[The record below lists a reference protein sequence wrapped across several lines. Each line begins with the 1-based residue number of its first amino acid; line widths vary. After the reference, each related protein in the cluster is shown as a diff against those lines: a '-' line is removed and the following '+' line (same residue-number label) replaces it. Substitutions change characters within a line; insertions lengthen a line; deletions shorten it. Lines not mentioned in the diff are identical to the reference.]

1 MSQIFSWGVQ
11 NKYIA
16 FLCKIWFESFA
27 LQCITY
33 ACTNSFWNFKM
44 LDYWYGLRLQ
54 IVFMICHLCIHYF
67 FLGFWQ
73 NFLLISIVEY
83 LFKEGIYLLS
93 DIQLSF
99 FQISA
104 LFSFFAI
111 VTLHNDICTC
121 WIKFTHRNKIM

>member
-1 MSQIFSWGVQ
+1 
-11 NKYIA
+11 
-16 FLCKIWFESFA
+16 
-27 LQCITY
+27 
-33 ACTNSFWNFKM
+33 M

-67 FLGFWQ
+67 FLGF
-73 NFLLISIVEY
+73 LLISIIEY

-99 FQISA
+99 FQIST
-104 LFSFFAI
+104 LFSFF

-121 WIKFTHRNKIM
+121 